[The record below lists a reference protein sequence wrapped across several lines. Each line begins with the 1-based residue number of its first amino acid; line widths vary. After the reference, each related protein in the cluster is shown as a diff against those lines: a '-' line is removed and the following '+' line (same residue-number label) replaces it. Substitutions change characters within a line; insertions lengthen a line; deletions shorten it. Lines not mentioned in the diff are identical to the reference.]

1 MIRSNCVS
9 LVKFVKSPFREYVVA
24 GLVVCSFALSLI
36 LPQFRIFLL
45 GVAMVGSVPTF
56 FEGIKSLTSRH
67 ISIDV
72 FNSFA
77 LGVSFATGNV
87 QSAAFI
93 VLMLTFAS
101 VLDWY
106 TRTRSNN
113 AVSELLKLKPLRAFC
128 EKGGKIVE
136 VAVDQVKKGDIVVV
150 KTGEQ
155 IPVDGRVV
163 FGRAMVNQSSMSGES
178 VPVEK
183 IIGDDVLGSTI
194 NESGVLKIEAMR
206 VGRDSTLERMA
217 ALVQE
222 ATRNKSKLLK
232 LSDKFAAIF
241 LPIVL
246 LTGLIVYFVTKNIT
260 MTAALF
266 LVACADDMAVAI
278 PLAMTVSLGR
288 AAKQGVIVK
297 GGQWFEALSKLKVLV
312 LDKTGTLTY
321 GSLKVQDVF
330 LEKGIDENSFWKLVA
345 VGEKFSE
352 HPVGRAIFRE
362 AAGRFEDVP
371 DPDDF
376 QVFTGS
382 GVWIR
387 YKSDEAV
394 IGNLG
399 VLDNKRLKI
408 SPKLKKEIEVKLK
421 KLADGTRSV
430 ILVFLNNS
438 FAGFVCVADTI
449 RTEASASIKAI
460 KESGVSRVIMFTG
473 DNEKVAQ
480 NVSKTLGIDEVRAD
494 MKPEDKLVEL
504 GRLSSG
510 GPVGMV
516 GDGVNDG
523 PALARADV
531 GIAMG
536 GEGAAVAIEAA
547 DIVILTDDLS
557 RLPAVMELGR
567 KTISVIHM
575 DIAIWVATNLVG
587 FALVL
592 TGLAG
597 LSLAAFFN
605 FITDFLPLINSAR
618 LYRRR

>member
-1 MIRSNCVS
+1 MLISNCVS
-9 LVKFVKSPFREYVVA
+9 LVKLVKSPVREYVVA
-24 GLVVCSFALSLI
+24 GLVVGSFVISLI
-36 LPQFRIFLL
+36 LPPFRIFLL
-45 GVAMVGSVPTF
+45 GIAMVGSVPTF
-56 FEGIKSLTSRH
+56 FEGFKSLTSKH

-77 LGVSFATGNV
+77 LGVSFVTGNV

-113 AVSELLKLKPLRAFC
+113 AVEELLKLKPLRAFC
-128 EKGGKIVE
+128 ELGGKIVE
-136 VAVDQVKKGDIVVV
+136 VAVDQVKEGDIVVV

-183 IIGDDVLGSTI
+183 IVGDDVLGSTI
-194 NESGVLKIEAMR
+194 NESGVLKIKATR

-217 ALVQE
+217 VLVQE
-222 ATRNKSKLLK
+222 ATRHKSKLLK

-246 LTGLIVYFVTKNIT
+246 LTGLLVYFVTKNIT

-278 PLAMTVSLGR
+278 PLAMTVALGR

-330 LEKGIDENSFWKLVA
+330 LEKGIDEDLFWKLVA

-362 AAGRFEDVP
+362 AAGRFGEVP
-371 DPDDF
+371 DPGDF

-382 GVWIR
+382 GVWIH
-387 YKSDEAV
+387 YKGDEAV

-399 VLDNKRLKI
+399 VLDNKHLKI
-408 SPKLKKEIEVKLK
+408 SPKVKKEVEAKLE

-430 ILVFLNNS
+430 VAVF
-438 FAGFVCVADTI
+438 
-449 RTEASASIKAI
+449 
-460 KESGVSRVIMFTG
+460 
-473 DNEKVAQ
+473 
-480 NVSKTLGIDEVRAD
+480 
-494 MKPEDKLVEL
+494 
-504 GRLSSG
+504 
-510 GPVGMV
+510 
-516 GDGVNDG
+516 
-523 PALARADV
+523 
-531 GIAMG
+531 
-536 GEGAAVAIEAA
+536 
-547 DIVILTDDLS
+547 
-557 RLPAVMELGR
+557 
-567 KTISVIHM
+567 
-575 DIAIWVATNLVG
+575 
-587 FALVL
+587 
-592 TGLAG
+592 
-597 LSLAAFFN
+597 
-605 FITDFLPLINSAR
+605 
-618 LYRRR
+618 